1 MKYTEIRE
9 KMRELGELF
18 LTKYEKERGEKDW
31 KLSML
36 NGITFYCS
44 RDDEYKFDNEL
55 ISFKVNNVDI
65 YKFPSEEI
73 EIRYTLNESNPNSMY
88 VNVRGI
94 LDKIEDCLKNN
105 TDFPESMEEFLLD
118 TNKEIV
124 KVEEKKVEPNDYKK
138 VSAKAEILDKLLER
152 DISILKDRAK

>member
-1 MKYTEIRE
+1 MNYTKIRE
-9 KMRELGELF
+9 KMRGLGELF
-18 LTKYEKERGEKDW
+18 LDKCEKERGEKDW

-94 LDKIEDCLKNN
+94 LDKIEDCLKTN
-105 TDFPESMEEFLLD
+105 TDFPESMEEFL
-118 TNKEIV
+118 TGH
-124 KVEEKKVEPNDYKK
+124 
-138 VSAKAEILDKLLER
+138 
-152 DISILKDRAK
+152 